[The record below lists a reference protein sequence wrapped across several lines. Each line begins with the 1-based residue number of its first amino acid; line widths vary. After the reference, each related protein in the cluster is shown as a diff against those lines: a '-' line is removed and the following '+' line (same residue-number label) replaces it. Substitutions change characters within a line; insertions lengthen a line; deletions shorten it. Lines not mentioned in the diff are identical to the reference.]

1 MAGHSQWVAIS
12 GSVSGWRPVTSSAPQ
27 GSILGPVLFNIFIN
41 DIDSGIECTLSKF
54 SDDVKLSDAADIT
67 EGRGT
72 IQKDLDK
79 LEK

>member
-1 MAGHSQWVAIS
+1 MSRV
-12 GSVSGWRPVTSSAPQ
+12 PQ
-27 GSILGPVLFNIFIN
+27 GPVFGPVLFSMFIN
-41 DIDSGIECTLSKF
+41 NLNNRIKCTLSKF

>member
-1 MAGHSQWVAIS
+1 MTK
-12 GSVSGWRPVTSSAPQ
+12 WRLAMSRVPQ
-27 GSILGPVLFNIFIN
+27 GPVFGPVLFSMFIN
-41 DIDSGIECTLSKF
+41 NLNNRIKCTLSKF